1 MAQVIN
7 TNVMSLNAQR
17 NLNDSQ
23 GDMSTSLERL
33 SSGLRINSAKDD
45 AAGLAISERFTSQI
59 NGLDQAQRNAN
70 DGISL
75 AQTAEGALSES
86 GNILQRIRELAVQSA
101 NDTNSESDRQALNNE
116 VLELT
121 SELNRIA
128 NTTEFNGAGV
138 LDGTLQEMTF
148 QVGANQGQTIEMDG
162 IDARARS
169 VGMRLGE
176 SGESVSQ
183 EDLSSALES
192 NDLSINGYS
201 VELGN
206 VDGSNGGRAMD
217 QITDAIA
224 ARYADT
230 DVQAE
235 RSNSAKVSLE
245 YQSPEEETTITVNDV
260 EISVAGGATAEA
272 AANAI
277 NSRAGQTGVSASEEN
292 GEVVLE
298 SDGVDIELGGS
309 GAEEMFGVGAEGE
322 DGGGLEGSWYRGIE
336 LVTAPGGQ
344 LEAGGETA
352 DGLAL
357 LQGEM
362 SDRRM
367 SEVNVLSRE
376 SASEGLRTIDQA
388 LQMVNEARSE
398 LGATQNRFEST
409 VSNLSVTSE
418 NLSAARSRI
427 ADADFAKETAEMTRT
442 QILQQAGTSML
453 AQANQM
459 PQNVLSL
466 LQ

>member
-7 TNVMSLNAQR
+7 TNIMSLNAQR
-17 NLNDSQ
+17 NLNASQ
-23 GDMSTSLERL
+23 GDMATSLERL

-45 AAGLAISERFTSQI
+45 AAGLAISERFTAQI

-138 LDGTLQEMTF
+138 LDGTLEEMVF

-169 VGMRLGE
+169 IGMRLGE
-176 SGESVSQ
+176 SGENVSR
-183 EDLSSALES
+183 EGLTEALDA
-192 NDLSINGYS
+192 NDLSVNGYS
-201 VELGN
+201 VNLAN
-206 VDGSNGGRAMD
+206 VDTENGGRAMN
-217 QITDAIA
+217 QITEAIA
-224 ARYADT
+224 GRYADT
-230 DVQAE
+230 GVQAE
-235 RSNSAKVSLE
+235 RANSAEVSLD
-245 YQSPEEETTITVNDV
+245 YTAPAEETSIVVNDV
-260 EISVAGGATAEA
+260 EISVAGGASAEA

-277 NSRAGQTGVSASEEN
+277 NSRAGQTGVSAREEG

-298 SDGVDIELGGS
+298 SDGVDIEVAGA
-309 GAEEMFGVGAEGE
+309 GAEEMFGVG
-322 DGGGLEGSWYRGIE
+322 DGGLEGSWYRGIE
-336 LVTAPGGQ
+336 LVTSPGGQ
-344 LEAGGETA
+344 LEVGGDTA
-352 DGLAL
+352 DELAL
-357 LQGEM
+357 LQGDM

-367 SEVNVLSRE
+367 SEVDVLSRE

-418 NLSAARSRI
+418 NLGAARSRI
-427 ADADFAKETAEMTRT
+427 ADADFAAETAEMTRT

>member
-7 TNVMSLNAQR
+7 TNIMSLNAQR
-17 NLNDSQ
+17 NLNSSQ
-23 GDMSTSLERL
+23 GDMATSLERL

-45 AAGLAISERFTSQI
+45 AAGLAISERFTAQI
-59 NGLDQAQRNAN
+59 RGLNQAQRNAN

-75 AQTAEGALSES
+75 AQTAEGALSET

-121 SELNRIA
+121 AELNRIA

-138 LDGTLQEMTF
+138 LDGTLEKLVF
-148 QVGANQGQTIEMDG
+148 QVGANQGQTIEVDG

-169 VGMRLGE
+169 IGMRLGE
-176 SGESVSQ
+176 SGDNVSR
-183 EDLSSALES
+183 EALTDALDT
-192 NDLSINGYS
+192 NDLSVNGYS
-201 VELGN
+201 IDLGN
-206 VDGSNGGRAMD
+206 VDPGNGSRAMD
-217 QITDAIA
+217 QITAAVA

-230 DVQAE
+230 GVQAE
-235 RSNSAKVSLE
+235 RANSAQVELD
-245 YQSPEEETTITVNDV
+245 YTGPAEETTVTVNDV
-260 EISVAGGATAEA
+260 EISVAGGASADA

-277 NSRAGQTGVSASEEN
+277 NSRAGQTGVSAYEQDGN
-292 GEVVLE
+292 VMLV
-298 SDGVDIELGGS
+298 SDGGDIELGGA
-309 GAEEMFGVGAEGE
+309 GAAEMFGVSTEEG
-322 DGGGLEGSWYRGIE
+322 DGGLEGSWYRGIE

-344 LEAGGETA
+344 LEVGGNTA
-352 DGLAL
+352 NSMEL
-357 LQGEM
+357 LSGEI

-376 SASEGLRTIDQA
+376 DASNGLRTIDQA
-388 LQMVNEARSE
+388 LQMINEARSE

-418 NLSAARSRI
+418 NLSSARSRI
-427 ADADFAKETAEMTRT
+427 ADADFAAETAELTRT

-453 AQANQM
+453 AQANQL